1 MILLIRR
8 RMLDARIKATSQAT
22 DLPILLILFVQLVL
36 GLLTIPFSAQHL
48 DGSSML
54 ALASWAQH
62 LVTFQGD
69 AASFVIGEAFIFKIH
84 LVLGLTIFLVFPFT
98 RLVHVWSVPI
108 QYLTR
113 SGYQIVRKRVGAQ
126 MSIFVNKVE
135 ITDAEIGQEMQY
147 HPAPT
152 QEQAW
157 HMAAQSLVIRQ
168 LLLQQAVENGLC
180 ADADSVSPGE
190 DEKLIDQL
198 LEQEVI
204 VPEADEATCRRFYDN
219 HPDSFTDEKSGERV
233 ILSWH
238 KPIFVITCT
247 QKPCVSPLRSI

>member
-1 MILLIRR
+1 MANYINQFFFGIYPYIAITVFFLGSLLRYDRDQYTWKASSSQLLSKKDMRLGSNLFHIGIIALFFGHLMGLLTPHWAYHFMMSAGTKQMVAMTAGGIFGLTCLVGMILLIRR

-36 GLLTIPFSAQHL
+36 GLLTIPFSAQHM

-113 SGYQIVRKRVGAQ
+113 SGYQIVRKRG
-126 MSIFVNKVE
+126 
-135 ITDAEIGQEMQY
+135 
-147 HPAPT
+147 
-152 QEQAW
+152 
-157 HMAAQSLVIRQ
+157 
-168 LLLQQAVENGLC
+168 
-180 ADADSVSPGE
+180 
-190 DEKLIDQL
+190 
-198 LEQEVI
+198 
-204 VPEADEATCRRFYDN
+204 
-219 HPDSFTDEKSGERV
+219 
-233 ILSWH
+233 
-238 KPIFVITCT
+238 
-247 QKPCVSPLRSI
+247 

>member
-1 MILLIRR
+1 MANYINQFFFGIYPYIAITVFFLGSLLRYDRDQYTWKASSSQLLSKKDMRLGSNLFHIGIIALFFGHLIGLLTPHWAYHFMMSAGTKQMMAMTAGGIFGLTCLVGMILLIRR

-36 GLLTIPFSAQHL
+36 GLLTIPFSAQHM

-69 AASFVIGEAFIFKIH
+69 AASFVMGEAFIFKIH

-113 SGYQIVRKRVGAQ
+113 TGYQIVRKRG
-126 MSIFVNKVE
+126 
-135 ITDAEIGQEMQY
+135 
-147 HPAPT
+147 
-152 QEQAW
+152 
-157 HMAAQSLVIRQ
+157 
-168 LLLQQAVENGLC
+168 
-180 ADADSVSPGE
+180 
-190 DEKLIDQL
+190 
-198 LEQEVI
+198 
-204 VPEADEATCRRFYDN
+204 
-219 HPDSFTDEKSGERV
+219 
-233 ILSWH
+233 
-238 KPIFVITCT
+238 
-247 QKPCVSPLRSI
+247 

>member
-1 MILLIRR
+1 MANYINQFFFGIYPYIAITVFFLGSLLRYDRDQYTWKASSSQLLRKKDMRLGSNLFHIGIIALFFGHLMGLLTPHWAYAFMISAGTKQVVAMTAGGIFGLTCLAGMLLLIRR
-8 RMLDARIKATSQAT
+8 RMLDARIRATSQAT

-69 AASFVIGEAFIFKIH
+69 AASFVSGEAFIFKIH

-113 SGYQIVRKRVGAQ
+113 SGYQIVRKRG
-126 MSIFVNKVE
+126 
-135 ITDAEIGQEMQY
+135 
-147 HPAPT
+147 
-152 QEQAW
+152 
-157 HMAAQSLVIRQ
+157 
-168 LLLQQAVENGLC
+168 
-180 ADADSVSPGE
+180 
-190 DEKLIDQL
+190 
-198 LEQEVI
+198 
-204 VPEADEATCRRFYDN
+204 
-219 HPDSFTDEKSGERV
+219 
-233 ILSWH
+233 
-238 KPIFVITCT
+238 
-247 QKPCVSPLRSI
+247 

>member
-1 MILLIRR
+1 MANYINQFFFGIYPYIALTVFFFGSLLRYDRDQYTWKASSSQLLSKKDMRLGSNLFHIGIIALFFGHLMGLLTPHWAYHFMMSAGTKQLVAMTAGGIFGLTCLVGMILLIRR

-62 LVTFQGD
+62 VVTFQGD
-69 AASFVIGEAFIFKIH
+69 AASFVAGEAFIFKIH

-113 SGYQIVRKRVGAQ
+113 TGYQIVRKRG
-126 MSIFVNKVE
+126 
-135 ITDAEIGQEMQY
+135 
-147 HPAPT
+147 
-152 QEQAW
+152 
-157 HMAAQSLVIRQ
+157 
-168 LLLQQAVENGLC
+168 
-180 ADADSVSPGE
+180 
-190 DEKLIDQL
+190 
-198 LEQEVI
+198 
-204 VPEADEATCRRFYDN
+204 
-219 HPDSFTDEKSGERV
+219 
-233 ILSWH
+233 
-238 KPIFVITCT
+238 
-247 QKPCVSPLRSI
+247 